1 MDKMVIYTD
10 LDGTLIDFENYSYEI
25 TAPLVRKLESN
36 GIPVVFC
43 SSKTRVEQAFYRQEI
58 KVQSPFITEN
68 GSAVFIPKD
77 FFSFEFSYQRII
89 EGYYVIELGVARE
102 EILAKI
108 DAARTESGAEIYGY
122 NDLEL
127 EEIAQILKLPEEASQ
142 RASSRDYSETL
153 IKGDK
158 TADNFKKMKEILKK
172 DGLACTAGGK
182 FHTVISNKSDK
193 GNAVRVLHAL
203 FEKHYGSA
211 ISIGLGDS
219 ANDKPL
225 LAAVDKPFLVQK
237 PGNWWDEIE
246 VPNLVKVDGIGPEGW
261 VKAVSELTGI
271 SV

>member
-1 MDKMVIYTD
+1 MEKMVIYTD

-43 SSKTRVEQAFYRQEI
+43 SSKTRVEQAYYREQI
-58 KVQSPFITEN
+58 GVKSPFITEN
-68 GSAVFIPKD
+68 GSAVFIPKGY
-77 FFSFEFSYQRII
+77 FPFEFAYQSII
-89 EGYYVIELGVARE
+89 EDYYVIELGIPRAQ
-102 EILAKI
+102 ILSKI
-108 DAARTESGAEIYGY
+108 ADARTKSGAEVYGY
-122 NDLEL
+122 HDLEL
-127 EEIAQILKLPEEASQ
+127 DEIAQILKLPEEASK
-142 RASSRDYSETL
+142 RASTRDYSETL

-158 TADNFKKMKEILKK
+158 NADSFKKMTVLLEQ

-193 GNAVRVLHAL
+193 GNAVKVLHAL
-203 FEKHYGSA
+203 FEKLYEGAVSV
-211 ISIGLGDS
+211 GLGDS

-237 PGNWWDEIE
+237 PGNWWDDIE
-246 VPNLVKVDGIGPEGW
+246 VPNLVKVEGIGPEGW
-261 VKAVSELTGI
+261 VKAVSDLTGI